1 MSNSLNQN
9 FKTLSLLKFALPS
22 MIMMVFMSLYTI
34 IDGIFVSRLVGES
47 ALSAVNIV
55 WPVICIL
62 IAIGVMLATGGSA
75 VVARKMGEG
84 DEKGACENF
93 TFLAVV
99 GVAVSLVL
107 LVIVLLFHKPIV
119 YALGADDSLFENG
132 KTYLIYMM
140 YFGPCCILQS
150 LFQCFFVTAGKPAY
164 GLGLITAG
172 GVANAI
178 LDYVF
183 MGPGLHFTRFHWDGK
198 ALWQSCTNGSSEMVT
213 NLSNAVITYL
223 FNIILMRMVG
233 ADGVA
238 AITIILYGQFLF
250 NALYLGFSMG
260 VAPVISFQYG
270 AKNSEKLSNVY
281 HISNRFVKI
290 SSGFMAVAS
299 VLLAKPITSV
309 FVSESSHTFAMTVT
323 GFALFGI
330 NYLFSGYN
338 VFTSS
343 LFTALS
349 DGKTSALV
357 SFSRTFVCI
366 LASLLIL
373 PQIIGLKGVWLAV
386 PVAEFVTSG
395 LSFYCQRR
403 NLSKYGI

>member
-140 YFGPCCILQS
+140 YFGPFI
-150 LFQCFFVTAGKPAY
+150 
-164 GLGLITAG
+164 
-172 GVANAI
+172 
-178 LDYVF
+178 
-183 MGPGLHFTRFHWDGK
+183 
-198 ALWQSCTNGSSEMVT
+198 
-213 NLSNAVITYL
+213 
-223 FNIILMRMVG
+223 
-233 ADGVA
+233 
-238 AITIILYGQFLF
+238 
-250 NALYLGFSMG
+250 
-260 VAPVISFQYG
+260 
-270 AKNSEKLSNVY
+270 
-281 HISNRFVKI
+281 
-290 SSGFMAVAS
+290 S
-299 VLLAKPITSV
+299 VLLCNCRKTCIWTRTDYCRRCSQCSLRLCLYGTNAAWHCR
-309 FVSESSHTFAMTVT
+309 SSYCNRRRTDDSCGSGSH
-323 GFALFGI
+323 LFPCE
-330 NYLFSGYN
+330 
-338 VFTSS
+338 
-343 LFTALS
+343 
-349 DGKTSALV
+349 KK
-357 SFSRTFVCI
+357 RT
-366 LASLLIL
+366 
-373 PQIIGLKGVWLAV
+373 
-386 PVAEFVTSG
+386 
-395 LSFYCQRR
+395 SFYPLPLGWKSIVAVLHQRFF
-403 NLSKYGI
+403 

>member
-62 IAIGVMLATGGSA
+62 IAIGVMLATPTT
-75 VVARKMGEG
+75 ARKV
-84 DEKGACENF
+84 KFSHAPF
-93 TFLAVV
+93 SSPSPIFLATT
-99 GVAVSLVL
+99 ALP
-107 LVIVLLFHKPIV
+107 PIV

-183 MGPGLHFTRFHWDGK
+183 MGPMQLGIAGAAIATGIGQMIPAVVGVIYFLVKRKGLHFTRFYWDGK

-223 FNIILMRMVG
+223 FN
-233 ADGVA
+233 
-238 AITIILYGQFLF
+238 LF
-250 NALYLGFSMG
+250 
-260 VAPVISFQYG
+260 
-270 AKNSEKLSNVY
+270 
-281 HISNRFVKI
+281 
-290 SSGFMAVAS
+290 
-299 VLLAKPITSV
+299 
-309 FVSESSHTFAMTVT
+309 
-323 GFALFGI
+323 
-330 NYLFSGYN
+330 
-338 VFTSS
+338 
-343 LFTALS
+343 
-349 DGKTSALV
+349 
-357 SFSRTFVCI
+357 
-366 LASLLIL
+366 
-373 PQIIGLKGVWLAV
+373 
-386 PVAEFVTSG
+386 
-395 LSFYCQRR
+395 
-403 NLSKYGI
+403 

>member
-1 MSNSLNQN
+1 
-9 FKTLSLLKFALPS
+9 
-22 MIMMVFMSLYTI
+22 
-34 IDGIFVSRLVGES
+34 
-47 ALSAVNIV
+47 
-55 WPVICIL
+55 
-62 IAIGVMLATGGSA
+62 
-75 VVARKMGEG
+75 
-84 DEKGACENF
+84 
-93 TFLAVV
+93 
-99 GVAVSLVL
+99 
-107 LVIVLLFHKPIV
+107 
-119 YALGADDSLFENG
+119 
-132 KTYLIYMM
+132 
-140 YFGPCCILQS
+140 
-150 LFQCFFVTAGKPAY
+150 
-164 GLGLITAG
+164 
-172 GVANAI
+172 
-178 LDYVF
+178 
-183 MGPGLHFTRFHWDGK
+183 
-198 ALWQSCTNGSSEMVT
+198 
-213 NLSNAVITYL
+213 
-223 FNIILMRMVG
+223 MRMVG

>member
-93 TFLAVV
+93 TFLAVA

-150 LFQCFFVTAGKPAY
+150 LFQCFFVTAG
-164 GLGLITAG
+164 
-172 GVANAI
+172 N
-178 LDYVF
+178 
-183 MGPGLHFTRFHWDGK
+183 LHMD
-198 ALWQSCTNGSSEMVT
+198 
-213 NLSNAVITYL
+213 
-223 FNIILMRMVG
+223 
-233 ADGVA
+233 
-238 AITIILYGQFLF
+238 
-250 NALYLGFSMG
+250 
-260 VAPVISFQYG
+260 
-270 AKNSEKLSNVY
+270 
-281 HISNRFVKI
+281 
-290 SSGFMAVAS
+290 
-299 VLLAKPITSV
+299 
-309 FVSESSHTFAMTVT
+309 
-323 GFALFGI
+323 
-330 NYLFSGYN
+330 
-338 VFTSS
+338 
-343 LFTALS
+343 S
-349 DGKTSALV
+349 D
-357 SFSRTFVCI
+357 
-366 LASLLIL
+366 
-373 PQIIGLKGVWLAV
+373 
-386 PVAEFVTSG
+386 
-395 LSFYCQRR
+395 
-403 NLSKYGI
+403 

>member
-1 MSNSLNQN
+1 
-9 FKTLSLLKFALPS
+9 

-93 TFLAVV
+93 TFLAVA

-140 YFGPCCILQS
+140 YFWTVLYFCRVYFS
-150 LFQCFFVTAGKPAY
+150 VSFVTAGKPAY

-183 MGPGLHFTRFHWDGK
+183 MGPMQLGIAGAAIATGIGQMIPAVVGVIYFLKKKRTSFYPLPLGWKSIVAVLHQRFFRDGNEPF
-198 ALWQSCTNGSSEMVT
+198 QC
-213 NLSNAVITYL
+213 SNYIPF
-223 FNIILMRMVG
+223 FNIILMHMVG

-270 AKNSEKLSNVY
+270 AKNSEK
-281 HISNRFVKI
+281 IK
-290 SSGFMAVAS
+290 
-299 VLLAKPITSV
+299 
-309 FVSESSHTFAMTVT
+309 
-323 GFALFGI
+323 
-330 NYLFSGYN
+330 
-338 VFTSS
+338 
-343 LFTALS
+343 
-349 DGKTSALV
+349 
-357 SFSRTFVCI
+357 
-366 LASLLIL
+366 
-373 PQIIGLKGVWLAV
+373 
-386 PVAEFVTSG
+386 
-395 LSFYCQRR
+395 
-403 NLSKYGI
+403 

>member
-34 IDGIFVSRLVGES
+34 IDGIFVSRLIGES

-132 KTYLIYMM
+132 KTYLIDMM

-183 MGPGLHFTRFHWDGK
+183 MGPMQLGIAGAAIATGIGQMIPAVVGVIYFLVKRKGLHFTRFHWDGK

-250 NALYLGFSMG
+250 CGGRA
-260 VAPVISFQYG
+260 
-270 AKNSEKLSNVY
+270 
-281 HISNRFVKI
+281 
-290 SSGFMAVAS
+290 
-299 VLLAKPITSV
+299 
-309 FVSESSHTFAMTVT
+309 
-323 GFALFGI
+323 
-330 NYLFSGYN
+330 
-338 VFTSS
+338 
-343 LFTALS
+343 
-349 DGKTSALV
+349 
-357 SFSRTFVCI
+357 
-366 LASLLIL
+366 
-373 PQIIGLKGVWLAV
+373 GLW
-386 PVAEFVTSG
+386 
-395 LSFYCQRR
+395 
-403 NLSKYGI
+403 